1 MDSDELLA
9 SPDPAV
15 SYRAHRRLAGDPD
28 GDPEQQCR
36 RREVAGSENVR
47 RMLSGR
53 RSDGTIGYGDARR
66 EQELAAAGRTAGAY
80 RKWQGPHWT
89 LAGLAELGYP
99 PGDDSLRPVVEQV
112 LGWLLAPRHLQ
123 PPSTRVFPGQEDRVR
138 RCASMEGL
146 ALWYLHE
153 LGLADGRADELA
165 SRLVGWQWPDGGW
178 NCDKN
183 PSART
188 SSVQETLLPLRGLA
202 RHVQAG
208 RAAPAVDKAIDRAAE
223 FLLQRRLL
231 WRRHD
236 GAPIRP
242 AWGRDPLQI
251 QWPIRFYDVLFAL
264 VVMTEVERV
273 RDPRCA
279 DALDHLAG
287 KRLPGG
293 GFPAEVRTARTVDQA
308 TSDGTFAHWGPS
320 GRRRPNPYVTVD
332 ALWVLLAGL
341 AGGASFP
348 GVRPASPRAPRGGR

>member
-1 MDSDELLA
+1 MGMDSDELLS
-9 SPDPAV
+9 SPDPAI
-15 SYRAHRRLAGDPD
+15 SYRAHRRLGGVPEED
-28 GDPEQQCR
+28 GEQVR
-36 RREVAGSENVR
+36 RRNEVAGSENVR

-53 RSDGTIGYGDARR
+53 RSDGTIGYGDIDR
-66 EQELAAAGRTAGAY
+66 ERQLAAAGRAAGAY

-99 PGDDSLRPVVEQV
+99 PGDASLRPVVEQV
-112 LGWLLAPRHLQ
+112 LDWLFAPRHLK
-123 PPSTRVFPGQEDRVR
+123 PPSTQVFPGQEDRVR

-153 LGLADGRADELA
+153 LGLADARAEQLA

-208 RAAPAVDKAIDRAAE
+208 GAAPACSVAVDHAAE
-223 FLLQRRLL
+223 FLLRRRLL
-231 WRRHD
+231 WRCHD

-242 AWGRDPLQI
+242 AWGRDPLLI
-251 QWPIRFYDVLFAL
+251 QWPIRFYDVLSAL
-264 VVMTEVERV
+264 VVMAELERV

-279 DALDHLAG
+279 DALRHLAG
-287 KRLPGG
+287 KRLSRG
-293 GFPAEVRTARTVDQA
+293 GFPVEARTARTVDA
-308 TSDGTFAHWGPS
+308 VASDGTFADWGPS
-320 GRRRPNPYVTVD
+320 GRHRSNPYVTVD
-332 ALWVLLAGL
+332 ASWVLRAGL
-341 AGGASFP
+341 GGD
-348 GVRPASPRAPRGGR
+348 